1 MKRYL
6 SLAAVALLVA
16 SAVACQPGPAGLSD
30 QDKAAIRKLCDDA
43 ATMVNTQQKTDWA
56 AYVRLYYAEGATVLA
71 PNAPPVKGRAAIQAM
86 FEALP
91 PTSNVKFDPID
102 VDGRGDLA
110 YVRGDY
116 AMTLNPPGAPPIV
129 DKGKYV
135 EIHRKQADG
144 SWKSVYDCFNS
155 DLPVPGL
162 LVPTA
167 AVAADASPEIR
178 KLGDIVGT
186 MTFDGTV
193 KPDASASA
201 GPLAMTTTCAWFTGG
216 THVICRFSGTM
227 AGAPFDE
234 LFANLYD
241 VKSKSYAFYSVASD
255 RTNEVGKIA
264 ITPGTWVYLSEPMVG
279 GKPARS
285 RWTMSNMSPAA
296 GAWKWELSVAGG
308 PWTVVGEGK
317 YVAVK

>member
-6 SLAAVALLVA
+6 SLAVVALLVA
-16 SAVACQPGPAGLSD
+16 SAVACQLGPASLSD

-43 ATMVNTQQKTDWA
+43 AKMVNTQQKTDWA
-56 AYVRLYYAEGATVLA
+56 AYVQLYYAEDATLLP

-86 FEALP
+86 FEAFP
-91 PTSNVKFDPID
+91 PSSNVKFDPID

-116 AMTLNPPGAPPIV
+116 AMTLNPPGAPPLV

-162 LVPTA
+162 VIPTS
-167 AVAADASPEIR
+167 VMAADASPEIKR
-178 KLGDIVGT
+178 LGDIVGT
-186 MTFDGTV
+186 LRFDGTF
-193 KPDASASA
+193 KPDPKAPA
-201 GPLAMTTTCAWFTGG
+201 GPLAMTTTCGWFTGG

-227 AGAPFDE
+227 AGAAFDE
-234 LFANLYD
+234 LFANVYD
-241 VKSKSYAFYSVASD
+241 VKSKSYAFYSVSSD
-255 RTNEVGKIA
+255 RTNVVGRIA
-264 ITPGTWVYLSEPMVG
+264 ITPGTWAYSSEPMVDG
-279 GKPARS
+279 RPAKS
-285 RWTMSNMSPAA
+285 KWTMSDLSPAG
-296 GAWKWELSVAGG
+296 GAWKYELSVAGG
-308 PWTVVGEGK
+308 PWTLVGEGK
-317 YVAVK
+317 FVAVK